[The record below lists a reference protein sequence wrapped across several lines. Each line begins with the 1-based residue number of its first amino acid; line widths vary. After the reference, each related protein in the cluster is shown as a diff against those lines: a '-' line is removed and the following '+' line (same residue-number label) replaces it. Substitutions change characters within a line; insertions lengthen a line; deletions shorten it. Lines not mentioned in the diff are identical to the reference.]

1 MKSYKFYKE
10 SNRCFIDLPEWKGS
24 KEDLEMVEGADTM
37 LDILSQGESPITLFL
52 STECN
57 TYVYPT
63 ILEKIEECDSTKGG
77 AYYLMKEYNGIEYN
91 LKLWLCD
98 VTLFVFNEFPE
109 KIYIL

>member
-1 MKSYKFYKE
+1 
-10 SNRCFIDLPEWKGS
+10 
-24 KEDLEMVEGADTM
+24 V
-37 LDILSQGESPITLFL
+37 
-52 STECN
+52 
-57 TYVYPT
+57 
-63 ILEKIEECDSTKGG
+63 LEKLEECDSIKGG

>member
-10 SNRCFIDLPEWKGS
+10 SNRWFIYLPEWKGN

-37 LDILSQGESPITLFL
+37 LDIISQGESPITLFL
-52 STECN
+52 SIQNDC
-57 TYVYPT
+57 YAYPT
-63 ILEKIEECDSTKGG
+63 VLEKLEECDSIKGG